1 MPARCRTCGVATE
14 NRNHCRT
21 GRTADPFRCG
31 RSATHPV
38 RSSVAALSSL
48 LQQVRL
54 PSLSPSFVRKGA
66 GFSPVRAKCV
76 QSPYETLI
84 QLNRSGEEKKMICIV
99 ILAGILTA
107 SAYTANAQ
115 DASGNPEAG
124 RLYAREV
131 CSPCHALTAEQAS
144 QRTIAIGPDFQ
155 TIANTS
161 GITATALRAFLQT
174 PHPKMPNLI
183 LTPEQSADVI
193 AFVLSL
199 RDRRQP
205 ESKPLT
211 SYDSRR
217 RG

>member
-1 MPARCRTCGVATE
+1 M
-14 NRNHCRT
+14 
-21 GRTADPFRCG
+21 
-31 RSATHPV
+31 
-38 RSSVAALSSL
+38 
-48 LQQVRL
+48 
-54 PSLSPSFVRKGA
+54 
-66 GFSPVRAKCV
+66 VRAV
-76 QSPYETLI
+76 VFAS
-84 QLNRSGEEKKMICIV
+84 V
-99 ILAGILTA
+99 LAA
-107 SAYTANAQ
+107 SASAANAQ
-115 DASGNPEAG
+115 AASGNPEAG

-199 RDRRQP
+199 REQRQP
-205 ESKPLT
+205 
-211 SYDSRR
+211 
-217 RG
+217 